1 MVTQS
6 RCKLQQLWLDFS
18 HWDKWLAAGRRPR
31 LLMIDVELLIEVEP
45 PSSPDP
51 SSESKVCLDW
61 LLCWALIRSSSHSS
75 RDIFLFCQ
83 LKNETQTDFT
93 IYRVKHR
100 QTLQYI
106 LWWLVTNQDRK
117 YTNYPSYSGCGPDCL
132 SRVNTQPY
140 HKYSAVSFLKFW
152 PSSSHPAT
160 SHTIQCT
167 LQIWISG
174 WILRHFDVRTFL

>member
-51 SSESKVCLDW
+51 SSESKVYIDW

-93 IYRVKHR
+93 IYNI
-100 QTLQYI
+100 YCDD
-106 LWWLVTNQDRK
+106 WWPIRTESTQIILVTVDVDRIVCQGS
-117 YTNYPSYSGCGPDCL
+117 TL
-132 SRVNTQPY
+132 SRITSTQLY
-140 HKYSAVSFLKFW
+140 LFSSFGL
-152 PSSSHPAT
+152 PAPVLQPDT
-160 SHTIQCT
+160 QGT
-167 LQIWISG
+167 LQIWICG
-174 WILRHFDVRTFL
+174 WILLHFDVRTISLA